1 MSRDVS
7 NPDSGSPVSAAAPTS
22 PRERIQV
29 IDVLRGFALFGI
41 LVGNIYWNSW
51 GGQPLVLTWTGP
63 GDITALWFIALFVE
77 GKFFA
82 LFSFLFGLGFALQMQ
97 RAEARG
103 VHFFP
108 LYRARL
114 LVLLLIGLAHV
125 LFVWA
130 GDILHVYAMVGFLLL
145 LFRDCSPRTIVRW
158 AIIALLIPVVFWA
171 ANFDFQE
178 GQQGN
183 WPEQPEQVAEQMAA
197 VKQRF
202 AENAEQRFAKYQVT
216 YGEMNAKR
224 VEDFFDYWSWPG
236 FYPRDLQRTL
246 MMFLLGLFAGRRR
259 IFENLPA
266 HLPFIRK
273 VMWWGLGLGLVCGL
287 GWVLMVVVHEE
298 VFDCGRE
305 MTCIQLYRSGQLSR
319 LPFPTALLGV
329 ALTRIQPLALSLFY
343 ASAIVLLAQRAAWK
357 KWLAPLA
364 PVGRMALSNY
374 LFQSLVYVTLFFSYG
389 LGLMGM
395 VGPALLTV
403 LSVFVF
409 VLQILLSRWWL
420 TRFRF
425 GPMEWLWRTLTYG
438 KLQPLRV

>member
-1 MSRDVS
+1 MRALILP
-7 NPDSGSPVSAAAPTS
+7 NQQLPTS
-22 PRERIQV
+22 LHSPTAPSERIQV
-29 IDVLRGFALFGI
+29 LDVLRGFALFGM
-41 LVGNIYWNSW
+41 LVGNMADNAWPA
-51 GGQPLVLTWTGP
+51 QPVVLTWWEP
-63 GDITALWFIALFVE
+63 GDVTVVWFIALFVE
-77 GKFFA
+77 GKFFS
-82 LFSFLFGLGFALQMQ
+82 LFAFLFGLGFALQMQ

-108 LYRARL
+108 LYGRRL
-114 LVLLLIGLAHV
+114 LMLLLIGLAHKLFFWDGDV
-125 LFVWA
+125 L
-130 GDILHVYAMVGFLLL
+130 HSYAMWGFLLL

-183 WPEQPEQVAEQMAA
+183 WPEQPEQVAERMAA

-202 AENAEQRFAKYQVT
+202 AENAEQWLAESEDQVT
-216 YGEMNAKR
+216 YGEMTAQR
-224 VEDFFDYWSWPG
+224 VKGFFNRFSRPG
-236 FYPRDLQRTL
+236 FYLRGLPNTL
-246 MMFLLGLFAGRRR
+246 MLFLLGLFAGRRR

-273 VMWWGLGLGLVCGL
+273 VMWWGLGLGLVCSL

-298 VFDCGRE
+298 VFDMRLGNW
-305 MTCIQLYRSGQLSR
+305 GQLRR

-329 ALTRIQPLALSLFY
+329 ALTTIQKPALSLFY

>member
-29 IDVLRGFALFGI
+29 LDVLRGFALFGM
-41 LVGNIYWNSW
+41 LVGNMADNAWPA
-51 GGQPLVLTWTGP
+51 QPVVLTWWEP
-63 GDITALWFIALFVE
+63 GDVTVVWFIALFVE
-77 GKFFA
+77 GKFFS
-82 LFSFLFGLGFALQMQ
+82 LFAFLFGLGFALQMQ

-108 LYRARL
+108 LYGRRL
-114 LVLLLIGLAHV
+114 LMLLLIGLAHKLFFWDGDV
-125 LFVWA
+125 L
-130 GDILHVYAMVGFLLL
+130 HSYAMWGFLLL

-183 WPEQPEQVAEQMAA
+183 WPAQPEQVAERMAA
-197 VKQRF
+197 VKQRI
-202 AENAEQRFAKYQVT
+202 AENAEQRLAEGPVT
-216 YGEMNAKR
+216 YGEWTARR

-236 FYPRDLQRTL
+236 FYPRGLQRTL

-273 VMWWGLGLGLVCGL
+273 VMWWGLGLGLVSSL

-329 ALTRIQPLALSLFY
+329 ALTKIHEPALMLFY

-374 LFQSLVYVTLFFSYG
+374 LFQSLVYVTLFYSYG
-389 LGLMGM
+389 LGLMGTI
-395 VGPALLTV
+395 GPALLTV
-403 LSVFVF
+403 LSVFIF